1 MEKNNSNSKI
11 HDLLIEMKRYLKIE
25 HQDNDNELLRY
36 LRKQAGLH
44 QDEKY

>member
-1 MEKNNSNSKI
+1 MEKNNSTRSN
-11 HDLLIEMKRYLKIE
+11 DLLTGMKRYLKIE
-25 HQDNDNELLRY
+25 HQDDDNELLKY